1 MAIINL
7 TQDQYDRLLA
17 RLTALEEN
25 HNNIAIAVDKFVTL
39 DQVMEVL
46 VILRTDIEDMQET
59 VSSLEDRV
67 TALEEE
73 PLD

>member
-1 MAIINL
+1 MAF
-7 TQDQYDRLLA
+7 TFTEEKYKKLLA

-25 HNNIAIAVDKFVTL
+25 HNKIAIAVDKFVTL

-46 VILRTDIEDMQET
+46 VVQSTDIEEMQEA
-59 VSSLEDRV
+59 VASLEDRV
-67 TALEEE
+67 VAIEEE

>member
-1 MAIINL
+1 MAFVF
-7 TQDQYDRLLA
+7 TEEKYKKLLA

-25 HNNIAIAVDKFVTL
+25 HNKIAVAIDKFVTL

-46 VILRTDIEDMQET
+46 VVQSTDIEEIQET

-67 TALEEE
+67 VAIEEE

>member
-1 MAIINL
+1 MAFVF
-7 TQDQYDRLLA
+7 TEDKYKKLLA

-25 HNNIAIAVDKFVTL
+25 HNKIAIAVDKFVTL

-46 VILRTDIEDMQET
+46 VVQSTDIEEMQEA
-59 VSSLEDRV
+59 VAALEDRV
-67 TALEEE
+67 QAIEEE